1 MKSERYVLSDK
12 AVEDKSSIQAQY
24 SKLEIN
30 RETYLERARD
40 CAKLTIPTLFPDKG
54 VNAATEYKTPFQS
67 IGARGVMNL
76 ASKLMLALFPPHSPF
91 FRLSVDDL
99 VYKQIQADPQNKS
112 KIEEGLSKVEKAV
125 MDNMEVSN
133 DRVAIYEALKQLIV
147 SGNVLLK
154 LTDKGLRV
162 YRLENYVINR
172 DPQGAILKIIIKEG
186 ININTL
192 PPKIRKAVLEGKDN
206 QDEYKDKDLELY
218 TCITREPKSFKL
230 VQECHK
236 KIILTKEYK
245 LDNLNFI
252 PLRFNRI
259 DGMDYGRS
267 HVEHFYGDLRSL
279 EGLSRAILEGS
290 AASSKMLFMVSPNGT
305 TRASALAKA
314 SNGAIIEGSQGDV
327 SVLQANKFADF
338 RISFEMMNRI
348 ETRLNFAFLLN
359 ASVQRQAERVTA
371 TEVSLV
377 ASELQDA
384 LGGIYGLLTTEFQLP
399 YITAKLAMLREQ
411 KLLPNL
417 PKDIVR
423 PKIIVGM
430 EALGRASDRLKLLQ
444 FISDLAGTLGADVLA
459 RHINL
464 EDCIKKF
471 AIANGIDTDGL
482 LKSAEQIQQE
492 QQQAQQQQFTEQA
505 LADPRVAIEAGKH
518 ITNSGKSLAVN
529 NEGGVSIANANT
541 EE

>member
-1 MKSERYVLSDK
+1 MATEKYVLSDK
-12 AVEDKSSIQAQY
+12 AIEDRSSIQAQY
-24 SKLEIN
+24 SKLEIT

-54 VNAATEYKTPFQS
+54 VNEATDFQTPYQS

-76 ASKLMLALFPPHSPF
+76 ASKLMLALFPPHAPF
-91 FRLSVDDL
+91 FRLSVDEL
-99 VYKQIQADPQNKS
+99 VYKQIQGSPEQKQT
-112 KIEEGLSKVEKAV
+112 IEVGLSKIEKAV

-133 DRVAIYEALKQLIV
+133 DRVAVYEALKQLIV
-147 SGNVLLK
+147 SGNCLLR
-154 LTDKGLRV
+154 LTEKGLRV
-162 YRLENYVINR
+162 FRLENYVIKR
-172 DPQGAILKIIIKEG
+172 DPQGHVLKIIIKESLSPA
-186 ININTL
+186 TL
-192 PPKIRKAVLEGKDN
+192 PDKIRKAVLENKEEDY
-206 QDEYKDKDLELY
+206 DKDKDLDLY
-218 TCITREPKSFKL
+218 TCIIREPKRYS
-230 VQECHK
+230 VMQECNK
-236 KIILTKEYK
+236 KIILQSEYK
-245 LDNLNFI
+245 LDQLPYI
-252 PLRFNRI
+252 ALRFNRV

-279 EGLSRAILEGS
+279 EGLTRAVLEGS
-290 AASSKMLFMVSPNGT
+290 SASAKMLFMVSPNGT
-305 TRASALAKA
+305 TRASALASA
-314 SNGAIIEGSQGDV
+314 PNGAIIEGNSGDV

-371 TEVSLV
+371 TEVQLV
-377 ASELQDA
+377 AQELQDA

-399 YITAKLAMLREQ
+399 YIHAKLAMLRQQ

-430 EALGRASDRLKLLQ
+430 EALGRASDRLRLLQ
-444 FISDLAGTLGADVLA
+444 FMSDLAGTLGADVLA

-464 EDCIKKF
+464 DDAIKKF

-492 QQQAQQQQFTEQA
+492 QQQAQQQQFAQQA

-518 ITNSGKSLAVN
+518 ITNSGKSIAVN
-529 NEGGVSIANANT
+529 PEGGVSIANT

>member
-1 MKSERYVLSDK
+1 MATEKYVLSDK
-12 AVEDKSSIQAQY
+12 AIEDKSSIQAQY

-40 CAKLTIPTLFPDKG
+40 CAKLTIPTLFPDKS
-54 VNAATEYKTPFQS
+54 VNEATEYKTPYQS

-76 ASKLMLALFPPHSPF
+76 ASKLMLALVPPNAPF

-99 VYKQIQADPQNKS
+99 VYRQIQADPRSKS
-112 KIEEGLSKVEKAV
+112 KIEEGLSKIEKAV
-125 MDNMEVSN
+125 MDNLEVSN

-154 LTDKGLRV
+154 LTDKGLRI

-172 DPQGAILKIIIKEG
+172 DPQGAVLKIIIKEG

-192 PPKIRKAVLEGKDN
+192 PPKIRKAVLEGKEN
-206 QDEYKDKDLELY
+206 QDEFKDKDLELY
-218 TCITREPKSFKL
+218 TCITREPKGYKL

-252 PLRFNRI
+252 PLRFNRV
-259 DGMDYGRS
+259 DGMSYGRGQC
-267 HVEHFYGDLRSL
+267 EHYLGDLKSL
-279 EGLSRAILEGS
+279 EGLTRAILEGS
-290 AASSKMLFMVSPNGT
+290 AASAKMLFMVSPNGT

-314 SNGAIIEGSQGDV
+314 PNGAIIEGSQGDV

-338 RISFEMMNRI
+338 RIAFEMMNRI
-348 ETRLNFAFLLN
+348 ETRLQFGFLLN

-384 LGGIYGLLTTEFQLP
+384 LGGVYGLLTTEFQLP
-399 YITAKLAMLREQ
+399 YITAKLSQLREQ
-411 KLLPNL
+411 KLLPDL

-423 PKIIVGM
+423 PKIIVGL
-430 EALGRASDRLKLLQ
+430 EALGRQSDRLRLLT
-444 FISDLAGTLGADVLA
+444 FMSDLATTLGAEVLA
-459 RHINL
+459 KHLNL
-464 EDCIKKF
+464 EDAIKKF
-471 AIANGIDTDGL
+471 AIANQIDTDGL

-492 QQQAQQQQFTEQA
+492 QQQAQQQQFAQQA

-518 ITNSGKSLAVN
+518 ITNSGKQLAVGE
-529 NEGGVSIANANT
+529 EGGVSIANP

>member
-1 MKSERYVLSDK
+1 MVERYVLSDK
-12 AVEDKSSIQAQY
+12 VIEDKSSIQAQY
-24 SKLEIN
+24 SKLETD
-30 RETYLERARD
+30 REPYLERARD
-40 CAKLTIPTLFPDKG
+40 CAALTIPTLYPHKG
-54 VNAATEYKTPFQS
+54 SSEATQFDTPYQS
-67 IGARGVMNL
+67 IGARGTMNL

-99 VYKQIQADPQNKS
+99 VYKQIQGDPQQRQT
-112 KIEEGLSKVEKAV
+112 IEEGLNKIEKAV
-125 MDNMEVSN
+125 MDNLEVTN
-133 DRVAIYEALKQLIV
+133 DRVAVYEALKQLIV
-147 SGNVLLK
+147 SGNVLLR

-162 YRLENYVINR
+162 YRLNNYVIKR
-172 DPQGAILKIIIKEG
+172 DPQGSVLKIIIKES

-192 PPKIRKAVLEGKDN
+192 PPKIRVAVLEGKDN
-206 QDEYKDKDLELY
+206 QEEYKDKDLELY
-218 TCITREPKSFKL
+218 TCITREPKYFRL
-230 VQECHK
+230 MQECNK
-236 KIILTKEYK
+236 KIILTKEIK
-245 LDNLNFI
+245 LDQLPFI
-252 PLRFNRI
+252 ALRFNRV

-267 HVEHFYGDLRSL
+267 HCEAFLGDLKSL
-279 EGLSRAILEGS
+279 EGLTRSILEGS
-290 AASSKMLFMVSPNGT
+290 SASAKMLFMVSPNGT
-305 TRASALAKA
+305 TRASALSSAP
-314 SNGAIIEGSQGDV
+314 NGAIIEGNSGDV

-338 RISFEMMNRI
+338 RIAFETMNRI

-371 TEVSLV
+371 TEISLI

-384 LGGIYGLLTTEFQLP
+384 LGGVYGLLTTEFQLP

-423 PKIIVGM
+423 PKIIVGL

-444 FISDLAGTLGADVLA
+444 FMSDLAGTLGADVLA

-464 EDCIKKF
+464 DNAIKKF
-471 AIANGIDTDGL
+471 AVANGIETDGL

-492 QQQAQQQQFTEQA
+492 QQQQQAQQFAQKS
-505 LADPRVAIEAGKH
+505 LADPRVAIEAGKSL
-518 ITNSGKSLAVN
+518 TNSNVQASL
-529 NEGGVSIANANT
+529 EDGQIALRQ

>member
-1 MKSERYVLSDK
+1 MATEKYVLSDK
-12 AVEDKSSIQAQY
+12 AIEDRSSIQALY

-54 VNAATEYKTPFQS
+54 VNEATEFQTPYQS

-76 ASKLMLALFPPHSPF
+76 ASKLMLALFPPHAPF
-91 FRLSVDDL
+91 FRLSVDEL
-99 VYKQIQADPQNKS
+99 VYKQIQGSPEQKQT
-112 KIEEGLSKVEKAV
+112 IEVGLSKIEKAV

-133 DRVAIYEALKQLIV
+133 DRVAVYEALKQLIV
-147 SGNVLLK
+147 SGNCLLR
-154 LTDKGLRV
+154 LTEKGLRV
-162 YRLENYVINR
+162 FRLENYVLKR
-172 DPQGAILKIIIKEG
+172 DPQGHVLKIIIKESLSPA
-186 ININTL
+186 TL
-192 PPKIRKAVLEGKDN
+192 PDKIRKAVLENKEEDY
-206 QDEYKDKDLELY
+206 DKDKDLVLY
-218 TCITREPKSFKL
+218 TCITREPKNYMVL
-230 VQECHK
+230 QEGNK
-236 KIILTKEYK
+236 KIILQSEYI
-245 LDNLNFI
+245 LDNLPYI
-252 PLRFNRI
+252 ALRFNRV

-279 EGLSRAILEGS
+279 EGLTRAVLEGS
-290 AASSKMLFMVSPNGT
+290 SASAKMLFMVSPNGT
-305 TRASALAKA
+305 TRASALASA
-314 SNGAIIEGSQGDV
+314 PNGAIIEGNSNDV

-371 TEVSLV
+371 TEVQLV
-377 ASELQDA
+377 AQELQDA

-399 YITAKLAMLREQ
+399 YIHAKLAMLRQQ

-430 EALGRASDRLKLLQ
+430 EALGRASDRLRLLQ
-444 FISDLAGTLGADVLA
+444 FMSDLAGTLGADVLA

-464 EDCIKKF
+464 DDAIKKF

-492 QQQAQQQQFTEQA
+492 KQQAQQQQFAQQA

-518 ITNSGKSLAVN
+518 ITNSGKSIAVN
-529 NEGGVSIANANT
+529 PEGGVSIANT

>member
-1 MKSERYVLSDK
+1 MATEKYVLSDK
-12 AVEDKSSIQAQY
+12 AIEDRSSIQALY

-54 VNAATEYKTPFQS
+54 VNEATEFQTPYQS

-76 ASKLMLALFPPHSPF
+76 ASKLMLALFPPHAPF
-91 FRLSVDDL
+91 FRLSVDEL
-99 VYKQIQADPQNKS
+99 VYKQIQGSPEQKQT
-112 KIEEGLSKVEKAV
+112 IEQGLSKIEKAV

-133 DRVAIYEALKQLIV
+133 DRVAVYEALKQLIV
-147 SGNVLLK
+147 SGNCLLR
-154 LTDKGLRV
+154 LTDTGLRV
-162 YRLENYVINR
+162 FRLENYVIKR
-172 DPQGAILKIIIKEG
+172 DPQGHVLKIIIKESL
-186 ININTL
+186 NPATL
-192 PPKIRKAVLEGKDN
+192 PDKIRKAVLENKEEDY
-206 QDEYKDKDLELY
+206 DKDKDLDLY
-218 TCITREPKSFKL
+218 TCIIREPKRYS
-230 VQECHK
+230 VMQECNK
-236 KIILTKEYK
+236 KIILQSEYK
-245 LDNLNFI
+245 LDQLPYI
-252 PLRFNRI
+252 ALRFNRV

-279 EGLSRAILEGS
+279 EGLTRAILEGS
-290 AASSKMLFMVSPNGT
+290 SASAKMLFMVSPNGT
-305 TRASALAKA
+305 TRASALSSAP
-314 SNGAIIEGSQGDV
+314 NGAIIEGNSGDV

-338 RISFEMMNRI
+338 RIAFETSNRI

-371 TEVSLV
+371 TEVQLV
-377 ASELQDA
+377 AQELQDA

-399 YITAKLAMLREQ
+399 YIHAKLAMLRQQ

-430 EALGRASDRLKLLQ
+430 EALGRASDRLRLLQ
-444 FISDLAGTLGADVLA
+444 FMSDLAGTLGAEVLA

-464 EDCIKKF
+464 DDAIKKF

-492 QQQAQQQQFTEQA
+492 QQQAQQQQFAQQA

-518 ITNSGKSLAVN
+518 ITNSGKSIAVN
-529 NEGGVSIANANT
+529 NEGGVSIANT

>member
-162 YRLENYVINR
+162 YRLENYVIKR
-172 DPQGAILKIIIKEG
+172 DPQGHVLKIIIKEG
-186 ININTL
+186 INLNTL

-206 QDEYKDKDLELY
+206 QEEYKDKDLELY
-218 TCITREPKSFKL
+218 TCITREPKYYSL
-230 VQECHK
+230 MQECHK
-236 KIILTKEYK
+236 KIILQKEYK
-245 LDNLNFI
+245 LDQLPYI
-252 PLRFNRI
+252 ALRFNRV
-259 DGMDYGRS
+259 DGMDYGRG
-267 HVEHFYGDLRSL
+267 HCEAYLGDLKSL
-279 EGLSRAILEGS
+279 EGLTRAILEGS
-290 AASSKMLFMVSPNGT
+290 SASAKMLFLCSPSGT
-305 TRASALAKA
+305 TRASAIAKA
-314 SNGAIIEGSQGDV
+314 PNGAIIEGQAGDV

-338 RISFEMMNRI
+338 RIAFETMNRI
-348 ETRLNFAFLLN
+348 ETRLQFAFLLN
-359 ASVQRQAERVTA
+359 SSVQRQAERVTA
-371 TEVSLV
+371 TEVQLV
-377 ASELQDA
+377 ANELQDA
-384 LGGIYGLLTTEFQLP
+384 LGGVYGILTTEFQLP
-399 YITAKLAMLREQ
+399 YINAKLSMLREQ
-411 KLLPNL
+411 KLLPDL
-417 PKDIVR
+417 PKQIVR
-423 PKIIVGM
+423 PKIIVGL
-430 EALGRASDRLKLLQ
+430 EALGRASDRLRLLQ
-444 FISDLAGTLGADVLA
+444 FMSDLAGTLGAEVLA
-459 RHINL
+459 QHINL
-464 EDCIKKF
+464 DDAIKKF
-471 AIANGIDTDGL
+471 AIANGVDIQGL
-482 LKSAEQIQQE
+482 MKSPDQIQQE
-492 QQQAQQQQFTEQA
+492 QQ
-505 LADPRVAIEAGKH
+505 ADVEFSVSQPHTHSLTHNLLYTPSIFLFKSN
-518 ITNSGKSLAVN
+518 NSPLPNK
-529 NEGGVSIANANT
+529 
-541 EE
+541 